1 MAQKE
6 YTTNRKYRHLTREK
20 RAQIE
25 VLLQLKLPKSR
36 IAREV
41 GIARSTLYNELA
53 RGTVQQLGRNLEPY
67 TRYFGDSGQRVYE
80 HRRRNSHCPIKL
92 PKAKK
97 FVSFAVKQILTK
109 HLAPDTICGLA
120 KEKGCFTELVC
131 SKTLYNYIERGLL
144 KARNID
150 LTLKVKRKRHR
161 KGHPQHKRLYGLSI
175 EARPQVVNQREEF
188 GHWEIDTVV
197 GRKESQSVLL
207 TLDERITRFRHI
219 IKIPGRSTQAVEQGL
234 KTLRELYG
242 ERFSQVFRSITSEI
256 PICYAHPYSAYER
269 GLNEKQNSLIRRFL
283 PKGRSFDVVT
293 DEQIREI
300 PDWINQLPRKS
311 FHYSSPEEL
320 FQTVLPDLAI

>member
-1 MAQKE
+1 MAQNE
-6 YTTNRKYRHLTREK
+6 YTSNRTYRHLTREK

-53 RGTVQQLGRNLEPY
+53 RGTVQPLGRNPEPY

-97 FVSFAVKQILTK
+97 FVSFAVKQILAK

-120 KEKGCFTELVC
+120 SEKGGLAGEKGCFTEMVC

-150 LTLKVKRKRHR
+150 LTLKVRRKQHR

-207 TLDERITRFRHI
+207 TLDERTTRFRHI
-219 IKIPGRSTQAVEQGL
+219 VKIPGRSTQAIEQGL
-234 KTLRELYG
+234 NPIRP
-242 ERFSQVFRSITSEI
+242 RSL
-256 PICYAHPYSAYER
+256 C
-269 GLNEKQNSLIRRFL
+269 
-283 PKGRSFDVVT
+283 
-293 DEQIREI
+293 
-300 PDWINQLPRKS
+300 
-311 FHYSSPEEL
+311 
-320 FQTVLPDLAI
+320 